1 MKKWKMIASL
11 IVALMTVATL
21 VACGGSANATANAST
36 DEAKTIV
43 ILSPNQYES
52 YIFDSEEDAHSFV
65 EARRIYMDGDIF
77 TQRMV
82 AAVYDDAEFDGR
94 KGKRE
99 VADGFVL
106 LHVDNGREWFIE
118 GDAYDFRD
126 QDEDG
131 NADPE
136 WDVEDLSEN
145 IQKEILWALT
155 EHPWD
160 VWNWE
165 PYKD

>member
-1 MKKWKMIASL
+1 MSTEEKIIELLASKDRTKMGFSHSVEVMFDYDEDGDEQVTVVNAVENTPDGL
-11 IVALMTVATL
+11 IV
-21 VACGGSANATANAST
+21 
-36 DEAKTIV
+36 
-43 ILSPNQYES
+43 
-52 YIFDSEEDAHSFV
+52 
-65 EARRIYMDGDIF
+65 
-77 TQRMV
+77 
-82 AAVYDDAEFDGR
+82 
-94 KGKRE
+94 
-99 VADGFVL
+99 
-106 LHVDNGREWFIE
+106 
-118 GDAYDFRD
+118 YDFRD